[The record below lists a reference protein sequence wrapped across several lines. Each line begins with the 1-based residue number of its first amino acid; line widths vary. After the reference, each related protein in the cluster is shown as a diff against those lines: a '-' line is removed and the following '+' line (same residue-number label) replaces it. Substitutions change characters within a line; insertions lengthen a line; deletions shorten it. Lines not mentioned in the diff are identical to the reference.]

1 MVGFLG
7 GLQGAAEYEYALIH
21 AYPEYMHKSR
31 LASTSMG
38 PQVTAHLVILAFIVI
53 GNITFLVERGRK
65 KRY

>member
-1 MVGFLG
+1 
-7 GLQGAAEYEYALIH
+7 
-21 AYPEYMHKSR
+21 
-31 LASTSMG
+31 MG